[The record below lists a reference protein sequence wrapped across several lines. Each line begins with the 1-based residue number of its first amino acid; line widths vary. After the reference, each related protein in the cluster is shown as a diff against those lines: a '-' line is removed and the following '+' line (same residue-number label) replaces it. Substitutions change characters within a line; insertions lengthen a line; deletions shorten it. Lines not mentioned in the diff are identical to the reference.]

1 MVFCSNTKLSAT
13 WEIKLFKV
21 INNLLTFTLS
31 KALALFCKVFWP
43 NTTTPLPGNVAIGFT
58 LLLYNESLFPDV
70 NFLSALITFPN
81 APLIKPAGAN
91 HGSDEASVNEYT
103 PGINAEAGDQVVCPL
118 VGSTA
123 CNQGQ

>member
-1 MVFCSNTKLSAT
+1 M
-13 WEIKLFKV
+13 KLFNV

-31 KALALFCKVFWP
+31 KALALTCNVFCP

-58 LLLYNESLFPDV
+58 LALYKVSLLPDV
-70 NFLSALITFPN
+70 NFLSALITLPS

-103 PGINAEAGDQVVCPL
+103 PGINAEAGDQTVWPL
-118 VGSTA
+118 VGSID